1 MLYFLV
7 SFIACVVSAFFLYIY
22 VWCDD
27 YNDYYHTKDE
37 KKIDNKK
44 KSFKEKLNKYYD
56 FAKATYGLW
65 TAILVFFACCLVFGS
80 ICLGIN
86 YGGAKSELAS
96 QQAKY
101 DVIMYQL
108 ENRMYST
115 VNDVG
120 QIREVDSNGNLVD
133 TGKVVV
139 GYGQRGL
146 MKDVQNWNSWLS
158 SRNTME
164 KNIIMGWFYPKFSDK
179 LEMIDLYAILG
190 DNNLDNNVG

>member
-22 VWCDD
+22 VCCDC
-27 YNDYYHTKDE
+27 NDYYHTRDE

-56 FAKATYGLW
+56 FAKATYVLW
-65 TAILVFFACCLVFGS
+65 TAIFVIFTSCLVFGS

-86 YGGAKSELAS
+86 YGSAKSELAS

-115 VNDVG
+115 VNDAG
-120 QIREVDSNGNLVD
+120 QIREVDSNGNLID

-139 GYGQRGL
+139 GYGQREL
-146 MKDVQNWNSWLS
+146 MKDVQDWNSWLS

-190 DNNLDNNVG
+190 DNNPDNNVG